1 MSPGPVQFMEEEATS
16 TRAVSVRKGG
26 ITAWLVANSG
36 GALKDEKQ
44 ASVFLLGCSVVLLAL
59 AAFVLLDGMRG
70 PEPLDTST
78 IREIIQ
84 NQQGVSPP
92 SG

>member
-1 MSPGPVQFMEEEATS
+1 MEEEATS
-16 TRAVSVRKGG
+16 TRAVPVRKGG
-26 ITAWLVANSG
+26 IPAWLVANSG
-36 GALKDEKQ
+36 GVLKDERQ
-44 ASVFLLGCSVVLLAL
+44 ASVFLLGCSVVLLAF
-59 AAFVLLDGMRG
+59 AAFTLLSGMSG

-92 SG
+92 AR